1 MSSPQF
7 RINHEVVETP
17 PRPSATVLL
26 LRDGADGLELLMQRR
41 HDDSEVLGG
50 AYVFPG
56 GKVDRADSDEDMLAR
71 IDSDGEALHA
81 ALGDPAL
88 EVRAAAAC
96 YVAAARETFE
106 EAGVLL
112 ATRRDGRAADA
123 EYAEEAIR
131 RARSGFSFIEVLE
144 ELDLRLSVSALKPW
158 SRWITPKMPSL
169 ARKRFDSRFFLA
181 RAPQDQVA
189 RHDNHEAT
197 ESVWLSP
204 RAALQRYRLRE
215 IMLAAPQLM
224 SLLELA
230 TYPSV
235 AVAMHRDS
243 GMWPRVIDPQ
253 PFELDG
259 MRVVAYPGDAAH
271 SSPARVMPGPTRLIF
286 RHGRFEPLE
295 GIDSLFGGALSG
307 GA

>member
-7 RINHEVVETP
+7 RINHEVIETP

-56 GKVDRADSDEDMLAR
+56 GKVDRADSEEDMLAR
-71 IDSDGEALHA
+71 IDCAGEALQE
-81 ALGDPAL
+81 ALGDPLLDA
-88 EVRAAAAC
+88 RTAAAC

-106 EAGVLL
+106 EAGLLL
-112 ATRRDGRAADA
+112 ATLKDGSAAGA
-123 EYAEEAIR
+123 EYAEEATR
-131 RARSGFSFIEVLE
+131 RSRAGFSFVEVLE
-144 ELDLRLSVSALKPW
+144 ELDLRLTVSALKPW

-169 ARKRFDSRFFLA
+169 ARKRFDSRFFLT
-181 RAPQDQVA
+181 RAPLDQIA

-204 RAALQRYRLRE
+204 RQALERFRARE

-224 SLLELA
+224 SLYELA

-235 AVAMHRDS
+235 DVAMRPES
-243 GMWPRVIDPQ
+243 GLWPRLIDPQ
-253 PFELDG
+253 PFEQEG
-259 MRVVAYPGDAAH
+259 TRVVAYPGDAAH
-271 SSPARVMPGPTRLIF
+271 SNPARVMPGPTRLIF
-286 RHGRFEPLE
+286 RDGRFEPVE
-295 GIDSLFGGALSG
+295 GIDSLFDR
-307 GA
+307 

>member
-7 RINHEVVETP
+7 RINHEVIETP

-26 LRDGADGLELLMQRR
+26 LRDGVDGLELLMQRR

-56 GKVDRADSDEDMLAR
+56 GKVDRADSEDDMLAR
-71 IDSDGEALHA
+71 IDSAGAVLQL
-81 ALGDPAL
+81 ALGDPLLDA
-88 EVRAAAAC
+88 RTAAAC

-106 EAGVLL
+106 EAGLLL
-112 ATRRDGRAADA
+112 ATLKDGSAAGA
-123 EYAEEAIR
+123 EYAEEATR
-131 RARSGFSFIEVLE
+131 RSRSGFSFVEVLE
-144 ELDLRLSVSALKPW
+144 ELDLRLTVSALKPW

-181 RAPQDQVA
+181 RAPVDQIA

-204 RAALQRYRLRE
+204 RQALERFRSRE

-224 SLLELA
+224 SLYELA
-230 TYPSV
+230 TYANV
-235 AVAMHRDS
+235 EVAMDPQS
-243 GMWPRVIDPQ
+243 GLWPRLIDPQ
-253 PFELDG
+253 PFDQEG
-259 MRVVAYPGDAAH
+259 TRVVAYPGDAAH
-271 SSPARVMPGPTRLIF
+271 SNPARVMPGPTRLIF
-286 RHGRFEPLE
+286 RDGRFEPVE
-295 GIDSLFGGALSG
+295 GIDSLFNR
-307 GA
+307 

>member
-1 MSSPQF
+1 MNSPQF
-7 RINHEVVETP
+7 RINHEVIETP

-56 GKVDRADSDEDMLAR
+56 GKVDRSDSDEDMLAR
-71 IDSDGEALHA
+71 IDCDCDALHA
-81 ALGDPAL
+81 ALGDAGL

-106 EAGVLL
+106 EAGLLL
-112 ATRRDGRAADA
+112 ATHKDGAPAGA
-123 EYAEEAIR
+123 EYAEEATR
-131 RARSGFSFIEVLE
+131 RARAGFSFVEVLE
-144 ELDLRLSVSALKPW
+144 ELDLRLSVGALKPW

-181 RAPQDQVA
+181 RAPQDQIA

-204 RAALQRYRLRE
+204 REALQRFRARE
-215 IMLAAPQLM
+215 IMLAAPQMM

-243 GMWPRVIDPQ
+243 GTWPRLIDPQ
-253 PFELDG
+253 PFELEG
-259 MRVVAYPGDAAH
+259 ARVVAYPGDAAH
-271 SSPARVMPGPTRLIF
+271 SNPIRVMPGPSRLIF
-286 RHGRFEPLE
+286 RDGRFEPVE
-295 GIDSLFGGALSG
+295 GIDSLFADL
-307 GA
+307 